1 MIEIGDNLSDVL
13 IMAIIGVSICVIN
26 WQIKRDKED

>member
-1 MIEIGDNLSDVL
+1 MIEIGKNLSDVL
-13 IMAIIGVSICVIN
+13 IMAIIGASICVIN